1 MVESIAMPVANGE
14 MLAALDNL
22 GTQAEVKQ
30 HYDQWSAT
38 YDQDM
43 QDIHGYIAP
52 SLIANAFGKDQVS
65 QSCSIL
71 DVGCG
76 TGLIGGELKKRGFL
90 NLYGSDF
97 SDGMMAVA
105 ETKSVYRRLIPADFS
120 TRTSILDGVYDIV
133 VAIDCFGPGQCGVKT
148 LSELI
153 RLVRRQGQIYMMI
166 EEEIFGKTDFTS
178 AITSLEARAFWKIN
192 RIQPANI
199 MKHTVR
205 TVKLVVAER
214 V

>member
-1 MVESIAMPVANGE
+1 MPVASGD
-14 MLAALDNL
+14 MLAALENL

-30 HYDQWSAT
+30 HYDQWAAT

-43 QDIHGYIAP
+43 QHIHGYIAP

-65 QSCSIL
+65 HSCSIL

-97 SDGMMAVA
+97 SDGMIAAA
-105 ETKSVYRRLIPADFS
+105 EAKSAYRRLIPADFS
-120 TRTSILDGVYDIV
+120 KRTSILDGVYDIV
-133 VAIDCFGPGQCGVKT
+133 VAVDCFGPGQCGVNT
-148 LSELI
+148 LGELI
-153 RLVRRQGQIYMMI
+153 RLVPRQGQIYMMI
-166 EEEIFGKTDFTS
+166 EEEFFEKSDFSS
-178 AITSLEARAFWKIN
+178 AISGLEAHARWKIN
-192 RIQPANI
+192 RIQSANI
-199 MKHTVR
+199 MKLTVR
-205 TVKLVVAER
+205 TVKLVVASR